1 MDALKRVNGNTLK
14 FDNVSKISRGYK
26 FLLILENHP
35 PNILKNG
42 KMDKNIE
49 RRWRCM
55 KKTQICLLTAFSV
68 TLTGCGQITP
78 ETLNSSDTVSVASN
92 PSNQISETEVPV
104 ESSDDTVVESTKP
117 SEESVTINQESSE
130 SRTAVEV
137 DPIAKQAIAKIEQT
151 KNILL
156 TDQFVMMIVEETTD
170 TVTINIRENQDDKV
184 VNYGYFKYTKSIDT
198 LEEMDEITGEYHVI
212 S

>member
-1 MDALKRVNGNTLK
+1 
-14 FDNVSKISRGYK
+14 
-26 FLLILENHP
+26 
-35 PNILKNG
+35 
-42 KMDKNIE
+42 
-49 RRWRCM
+49 M
-55 KKTQICLLTAFSV
+55 KKTQICLLTVFSV
-68 TLTGCGQITP
+68 MLTGCGQITP

-92 PSNQISETEVPV
+92 PSNQVSEKEVPV

-117 SEESVTINQESSE
+117 SEESAINNQESSE

-156 TDQFVMMIVEETTD
+156 TDQFVMMIVEKTAD
-170 TVTINIRENQDDKV
+170 TVTINIRENQEDKV
-184 VNYGYFKYTKSIDT
+184 VNYGYFKYTKSTDT
-198 LEEMDEITGEYHVI
+198 LEEMDEITGEYQVI